1 MGWLE
6 SELCLVGRIG
16 SGVQVSASFQIF
28 ALRMFLHSAGVT
40 SGGFFLGVIY
50 GGMSKG
56 IAGDITLGNPATENP
71 PELFAIFDQQV
82 AISQTIRDSAII
94 TIEGE

>member
-56 IAGDITLGNPATENP
+56 IAGDITLGESRHGEP
-71 PELFAIFDQQV
+71 PGIV
-82 AISQTIRDSAII
+82 RDF
-94 TIEGE
+94 

>member
-1 MGWLE
+1 VGWLE

-50 GGMSKG
+50 EGMSKG
-56 IAGDITLGNPATENP
+56 IAGDNPWGIPENP
-71 PELFAIFDQQV
+71 RNYSRFLTNKSLYRKRYKTAPLLL
-82 AISQTIRDSAII
+82 
-94 TIEGE
+94 